1 MGGKEF
7 AVNVYDSPV
16 APPAPLPVEAVITIG
31 DLEVKFD
38 ASSSERQ
45 RTLYANGRMQV
56 EVLVLISGLDE
67 SANKIAL
74 PASAL
79 STVKLIHYNGG
90 QPLSDGW
97 SSTTEENEYA
107 HELSGRFSRPTIKPS
122 EKDETLPQVLSFW
135 VSTEKAVTTQI
146 AAEVTINGQVF
157 RSNKVDHPYI
167 DSSLTLK
174 GIAPVTYSFNSFTVE
189 PHRVEGSSIFVH
201 HLGLFPI
208 TDGGRNIPL
217 VGVRWVDNDFEGLL
231 SAYKVGESDDRSRL
245 DVLNLKP
252 IVMGLSGGQLRGFC
266 HDVMNS
272 TRLRDGQV
280 MLLSCIYD
288 LYYLTISKGRK
299 FKLSLVDVYGTIH
312 SVLMSVDVSSLVGEV
327 TGNALNKKEL
337 LDDHR
342 LEHHNVNFKFER
354 G

>member
-1 MGGKEF
+1 MGSEKVAMDIYE
-7 AVNVYDSPV
+7 SSV
-16 APPAPLPVEAVITIG
+16 APPAPSPVGAAVTIG

-67 SANKIAL
+67 SANKVAL

-79 STVKLIHYNGG
+79 STVRLIHYNGG
-90 QPLSDGW
+90 QPLDDGW

-107 HELSGRFSRPTIKPS
+107 HELSGRFAGSTIKPN
-122 EKDETLPQVLSFW
+122 EKEEMLPQVLSFW

-174 GIAPVTYSFNSFTVE
+174 GIAPVTYSFNNFIVE
-189 PHRVEGSSIFVH
+189 AQQVEGAGIYAH
-201 HLGLFPI
+201 HIGLFPV
-208 TDGGRNIPL
+208 TEGGRNIPL
-217 VGVRWVDNDFEGLL
+217 VEMASLGKDFEGLL
-231 SAYKVGESDDRSRL
+231 SAYKVGGHDDRSRL
-245 DVLNLKP
+245 DVLKNKHV
-252 IVMGLSGGQLRGFC
+252 VMGVSGGQLRGFY

-272 TRLRDGQV
+272 ILLRDGQV
-280 MLLSCIYD
+280 VLFSCVYD
-288 LYYLTISKGRK
+288 LEYLTRSKNSK
-299 FKLSLVDVYGTIH
+299 FKLSLVDVYGTLH
-312 SVLMSVDVSSLVGEV
+312 SVLMNVEVVSLAGGALSKK
-327 TGNALNKKEL
+327 ALNE
-337 LDDHR
+337 DHH
-342 LEHHNVNFKFER
+342 LEHHKINFKFER